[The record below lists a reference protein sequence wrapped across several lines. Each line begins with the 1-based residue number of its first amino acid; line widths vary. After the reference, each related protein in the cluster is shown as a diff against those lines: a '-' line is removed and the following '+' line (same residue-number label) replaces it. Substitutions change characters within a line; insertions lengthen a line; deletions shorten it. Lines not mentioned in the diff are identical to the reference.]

1 MVVASKINRKSGAA
15 KMEALYFRT
24 FMFPFAL
31 LWHNA
36 ILALQTA
43 RQQALFLEMLVVLAI
58 LPVTAPAEAAL
69 AEQSV
74 ANVAT

>member
-1 MVVASKINRKSGAA
+1 MVVASKISGKSGIA
-15 KMEALYFRT
+15 KTEAVDFRT

-43 RQQALFLEMLVVLAI
+43 GLQASFLEMLVVLAV
-58 LPVTAPAEAAL
+58 LPVAAPAEAML
-69 AEQSV
+69 TEQSV
-74 ANVAT
+74 AEVGT

>member
-1 MVVASKINRKSGAA
+1 MVVVSKISRKKDAT
-15 KMEALYFRT
+15 MMQTLNFRT

-43 RQQALFLEMLVVLAI
+43 RQQALFLEMLVVLAV

-74 ANVAT
+74 AKVAT

>member
-1 MVVASKINRKSGAA
+1 MVVASKISGKSGIA
-15 KMEALYFRT
+15 KTEAVEFRF

-43 RQQALFLEMLVVLAI
+43 RQQALFLEMLVVLAV
-58 LPVTAPAEAAL
+58 LPVAAPAEAML
-69 AEQSV
+69 TEQSV
-74 ANVAT
+74 AEVGT

>member
-1 MVVASKINRKSGAA
+1 MVVASKISGKSGIA
-15 KMEALYFRT
+15 KTEAVDFRT

-43 RQQALFLEMLVVLAI
+43 RQQALFLEMLVVLAV

-74 ANVAT
+74 AKVAT

>member
-1 MVVASKINRKSGAA
+1 MVVASKISGKSGIA
-15 KMEALYFRT
+15 KTEAVEFRT

-43 RQQALFLEMLVVLAI
+43 RQQALFLEMLVVLAV

-74 ANVAT
+74 AKVAT

>member
-1 MVVASKINRKSGAA
+1 MVVASKISGKSGIA
-15 KMEALYFRT
+15 KTEAVEFRS

-43 RQQALFLEMLVVLAI
+43 RQQALFLEMLVVLAV

-74 ANVAT
+74 AKVAT

>member
-1 MVVASKINRKSGAA
+1 
-15 KMEALYFRT
+15 MEALYFRT

-43 RQQALFLEMLVVLAI
+43 RQQALFLEMLVVLAV
-58 LPVTAPAEAAL
+58 LPVTAP
-69 AEQSV
+69 
-74 ANVAT
+74 

>member
-1 MVVASKINRKSGAA
+1 MVVASKISGKSGIA
-15 KMEALYFRT
+15 KTEAVDFRT

-43 RQQALFLEMLVVLAI
+43 RQQALFLEMLVVLAV
-58 LPVTAPAEAAL
+58 LPVTAPAEAVL
-69 AEQSV
+69 TEQPV
-74 ANVAT
+74 TEVGT